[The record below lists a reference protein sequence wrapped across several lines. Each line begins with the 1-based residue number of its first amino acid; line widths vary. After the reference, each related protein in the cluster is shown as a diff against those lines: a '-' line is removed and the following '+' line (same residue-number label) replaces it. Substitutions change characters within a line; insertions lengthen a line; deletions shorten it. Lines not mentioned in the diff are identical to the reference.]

1 MERLENVYLIDDTN
15 TLLNN
20 LSNMIN
26 TWNENN
32 RILNIFSNNNE
43 NNNNVTFNIEFNI
56 EDNNINNNYE
66 EIEEESNYFKNC
78 QHINEVLNNCFCIKK
93 GDKILGTSCDICM
106 DEFKLKEYKRIIPA
120 CEHYFHKKC
129 IDKWLKKKSTCP
141 ICRKELL

>member
-26 TWNENN
+26 TWYGNN

-43 NNNNVTFNIEFNI
+43 NNNNITFNIEFDIQRN
-56 EDNNINNNYE
+56 
-66 EIEEESNYFKNC
+66 IEEESNYFKNC
-78 QHINEVLNNCFCIKK
+78 QHINEVLNNCYCIKK
-93 GDKILGTSCDICM
+93 GDELIGTSCDICM
-106 DEFKLKEYKRIIPA
+106 EEFKLKEYKRIIPS
-120 CEHYFHKKC
+120 CKHYFHKKC